1 MTAGGLHHRECMKPR
16 QLNDISY
23 LIIQSA
29 IQVHRELGPGLL
41 ESVYRAC
48 LLYELRQRA
57 LQVIAE
63 QLLPICYRG
72 VIIEGAYRVDFLV
85 EDQVVVE
92 VKAVETILP
101 VHSAQLL
108 SYLRLMNKPLG
119 LLINFHVPVLVAGVD
134 RVMNG
139 RQEDALRTK
148 TPLRSDQQNQK

>member
-1 MTAGGLHHRECMKPR
+1 LHLNVAMGPRE
-16 QLNDISY
+16 LNDISY

-41 ESVYRAC
+41 ESIYRAC

-57 LQVIAE
+57 LTVIAE
-63 QLLPICYRG
+63 QLVPICYRG
-72 VIIEGAYRVDFLV
+72 VLFEGAYRLDLLV

-92 VKAVETILP
+92 VKAIERTLP

-108 SYLRLMNKPLG
+108 SYLRLLNKPLG

-134 RVMNG
+134 RLMNG
-139 RQEDALRTK
+139 RHADALRTK
-148 TPLRSDQQNQK
+148 SLVSPDHEPQRSKAP

>member
-1 MTAGGLHHRECMKPR
+1 MKPFE
-16 QLNDISY
+16 LNDISY

-48 LLYELRQRA
+48 FMYELRQRA
-57 LQVIAE
+57 LAVIAE

-72 VIIEGAYRVDFLV
+72 IIIEGAYRVDLLV

-92 VKAVETILP
+92 VKAIEKVLP

-119 LLINFHVPVLVAGVD
+119 LLINFHVPVLVDGVD
-134 RVMNG
+134 RIMNG
-139 RQEDALRTK
+139 RFDAALRTK
-148 TPLRSDQQNQK
+148 SVVRENHENPKL